1 MTKNYIDK
9 VFFKSSSN
17 MVEMPDESV
26 NLIVTSP
33 PYFNIKDYSK
43 DGTQQNKI
51 ADSKD
56 GQIGDIADYREFING
71 MIPIWKECFR
81 VLKPNGKLC
90 INTPLMPMIKKDY
103 STHYNR
109 DIFNISA
116 DIQQSIFNNV
126 FGKVGGRGFYLLD
139 LYIWDRSN
147 STKNL
152 MFGSYPHPRNFYA
165 QNTTEFINILVKDG
179 KPNDVVSKKRKNKS
193 KLTQAQWVKYTKQVW
208 SIPVP
213 NKKDASWGKHSAIMP
228 EEIVNRCIRMYS
240 FVEDVILDPF
250 TGSGT
255 TLKVAKQ
262 LGRSYVGYE
271 ISEEYKTVIED
282 KIDRLSKDFSGDDM
296 FVEEWDGEPVA
307 KGEKDSKKD
316 IITFDSD
323 EWKKTGL

>member
-1 MTKNYIDK
+1 
-9 VFFKSSSN
+9 
-17 MVEMPDESV
+17 
-26 NLIVTSP
+26 
-33 PYFNIKDYSK
+33 
-43 DGTQQNKI
+43 
-51 ADSKD
+51 
-56 GQIGDIADYREFING
+56 
-71 MIPIWKECFR
+71 
-81 VLKPNGKLC
+81 
-90 INTPLMPMIKKDY
+90 
-103 STHYNR
+103 
-109 DIFNISA
+109 
-116 DIQQSIFNNV
+116 
-126 FGKVGGRGFYLLD
+126 
-139 LYIWDRSN
+139 
-147 STKNL
+147 